1 MAEPLRI
8 AMVSEHASPLA
19 TVGETD
25 AGGQNVHVAA
35 LATALGAL
43 GAQVVVHTRRDA
55 PDLPPAVPLAAGVTV
70 AHVDAGPPRRLPK
83 DDLHE
88 HMPVFAEQL
97 ARAWAADRPDVVHSH
112 FWMSGE
118 AALDAAAPLG
128 LPVVHTFHALGAV
141 KRRHQG
147 AEDTSPSDRLAV
159 ERAILARAHRIL
171 ATCTDEVRELGLL
184 GAAPSRVS
192 VVPCG
197 VDLTR
202 FWREGPVEPRT
213 RRHRLLTVARL
224 VPRKGVR
231 EVLAALAE
239 LDDVEL
245 VVAGGPPPDAL
256 HRDPEARALSRAARD
271 LGVADRVSLRGQVSR
286 DELPA
291 LYRSADLVVCAPWY
305 EPFGIV
311 PLEAM
316 GCGVPVVATAVGG
329 LLDTVVDGVT
339 GVLVPP
345 RRPDA
350 LASAIRD
357 LLADPD
363 RRTAMGSA
371 STRRARLYSWPRV
384 AAATHRVYEDVV
396 AEAALSE
403 AAAR

>member
-1 MAEPLRI
+1 MTAPLRI

-19 TVGETD
+19 VVGEVD

-43 GAQVVVHTRRDA
+43 GAQVVVHTRTDA
-55 PDLPPAVPLAAGVTV
+55 ECLPPLVPLAPNVAV
-70 AHVDAGPPRRLPK
+70 AHVDAGPRRRLAK

-88 HMPVFAEQL
+88 HMPEFTRGL
-97 ARAWAADRPDVVHSH
+97 ARAWVQDRPDVVHSH

-118 AALDAAAPLG
+118 AALDGAEPLD

-147 AEDTSPSDRLAV
+147 GEDTSPPQRLAV
-159 ERAILARAHRIL
+159 ELAILSRADHLL

-184 GAAPSRVS
+184 GAPPGRVS

-197 VDLTR
+197 VDLTK
-202 FWREGPVEPRT
+202 FWPEGVTEATGGRPRV
-213 RRHRLLTVARL
+213 LVVGRL

-231 EVLAALAE
+231 EVLAAVAAVPG
-239 LDDVEL
+239 VEL
-245 VVAGGPPPDAL
+245 VVAGGPPCAGL
-256 HRDPEARALSRAARD
+256 ATDPEARALLAEAAE
-271 LGVADRVSLRGQVSR
+271 LGIADRVVLRGQVSR
-286 DELPA
+286 DDLPA
-291 LYRSADLVVCAPWY
+291 LYRSADVVVCAPWY

-316 GCGVPVVATAVGG
+316 GCGVPVVATGVGG

-339 GVLVPP
+339 GVLVPAKEP
-345 RRPDA
+345 AA
-350 LASAIRD
+350 LAAAIGD

-363 RRTAMGSA
+363 RRRAMGA
-371 STRRARLYSWPRV
+371 AGTRRARLYSWHRV
-384 AAATHRVYEDVV
+384 AAATQRVYEDVV
-396 AEAALSE
+396 AAQALDE